1 MVSGTTS
8 LPVRGAFGQTSRTDV
23 WWVQP
28 VAVFLGL
35 GLAIAYLTF
44 AAFQGEYYTFGNYLS
59 PLYSP
64 ERIAPEED
72 RVHGKDQGADAET
85 QRLFPRGRVQEPECP
100 PRVIR
105 KDHDEEQSEIEE
117 VTVHVL

>member
-1 MVSGTTS
+1 MASGTTS
-8 LPVRGAFGQTSRTDV
+8 LPVCSAFGQTARTDA

-35 GLAIAYLTF
+35 GLAIAYLTL

-64 ERIAPEED
+64 ELFGDTPHALFGPRPSIWPEWLPWSPAFLILWE
-72 RVHGKDQGADAET
+72 RALHRHGET
-85 QRLFPRGRVQEPECP
+85 LAGRTKRPEPEL
-100 PRVIR
+100 
-105 KDHDEEQSEIEE
+105 KE
-117 VTVHVL
+117 